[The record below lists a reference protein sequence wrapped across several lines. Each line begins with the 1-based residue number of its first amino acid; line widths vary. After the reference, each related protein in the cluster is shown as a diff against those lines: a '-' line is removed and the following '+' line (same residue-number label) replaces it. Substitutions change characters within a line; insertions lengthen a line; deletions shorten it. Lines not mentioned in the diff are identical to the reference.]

1 VNPTTP
7 TDPRL
12 PDFLVIGAFKSG
24 TTSLMSY
31 LSQHPDITVPW
42 LQEPNFFGSE
52 DYSLTLE
59 GAKAAR
65 RDADGAYGRR
75 RTSTLAQYSNLFA
88 DAPAHSIVGESSPQY
103 MTHPAACDRI
113 RSLVPD
119 CKLVAILRNPI
130 DRAFSD
136 YSMFVRDGIEKDPF
150 AEVIH
155 RPRSIKPMG
164 HYVETGMYGHQ
175 LQPFFETF
183 PADQV
188 KVYLHDDLRA
198 DPMEVLRSL
207 FVWLGADPAFKPN
220 VSEMMNPS
228 GVPRNSLVAA
238 AYIARR
244 RLQPYLKP
252 IVPRSVQ
259 RRLDVRLE
267 RGLEKDVVDPKVRR
281 ELAEIFADDVALLS
295 TLIDRDLS
303 HWLRVPPGT

>member
-1 VNPTTP
+1 MTVPTE
-7 TDPRL
+7 PRL

-31 LSQHPDITVPW
+31 LSQHPDVMVPW
-42 LQEPNFFGSE
+42 LQEPNFFGAE
-52 DYSLTLE
+52 DFSLSLD
-59 GAKAAR
+59 GVKAAR
-65 RDADGAYGRR
+65 RDQDGAYGRR
-75 RTSTLAQYSNLFA
+75 RTSSLAQYANLFA
-88 DAPAHSIVGESSPQY
+88 EAPAHCIVGESSPQY

-136 YSMFVRDGIEKDPF
+136 YSMFVRDGIEKEPF
-150 AEVIH
+150 ADVIH

-164 HYVETGMYGHQ
+164 HYVETGMYGKQ
-175 LQPFFETF
+175 LQPFIETF

-188 KVYLHDDLRA
+188 RVYLHDDLRA
-198 DPMEVLRSL
+198 DPGEVLHSL
-207 FVWLGADPAFKPN
+207 FGWLGVDPTFEPN

-244 RLQPYLKP
+244 HLQPYLKP

-267 RGLEKDVVDPKVRR
+267 RGLEKDVIAPEVRR
-281 ELAEIFADDVALLS
+281 ELAEMFADDVALLS
-295 TLIDRDLS
+295 RLIDRDLS
-303 HWLRVPPGT
+303 HWLRVPPGA

>member
-1 VNPTTP
+1 MPTSSAE
-7 TDPRL
+7 PRL

-24 TTSLMSY
+24 TTSLMNY
-31 LSQHPDITVPW
+31 LSQHPEIVVPW

-52 DYSLTLE
+52 EFSLNLD
-59 GAKAAR
+59 GSKGAR
-65 RDADGAYGRR
+65 RDGDGAYGRR
-75 RTSTLAQYSNLFA
+75 RTSTLAQYTNLFA
-88 DAPAHSIVGESSPQY
+88 EAPDDCIVGESSPQY
-103 MTHPAACDRI
+103 LTHPAACGRI
-113 RSLVPD
+113 RSLLPD

-164 HYVETGMYGHQ
+164 HYVETGMYGKQ
-175 LQPFFETF
+175 LQPYMEAF
-183 PADQV
+183 PSDQV

-198 DPMEVLRSL
+198 DPMGVMRSL
-207 FVWLGADPAFKPN
+207 YAWLGADPGFQPN

-228 GVPRNSLVAA
+228 GVPRNSVVAA

-244 RLQPYLKP
+244 HLQPYLKP

-259 RRLDVRLE
+259 RHLDVRLE
-267 RGLEKDVVDPKVRR
+267 RGLQKDVVDPAVRR
-281 ELAEIFADDVALLS
+281 ELADMFADDVALLS
-295 TLIDRDLS
+295 KLIDRDLS
-303 HWLRVPPGT
+303 HWLRVPAEP

>member
-1 VNPTTP
+1 MTTNRSEL
-7 TDPRL
+7 RL

-31 LSQHPDITVPW
+31 LSQHPDVMVPW
-42 LQEPNFFGSE
+42 LQEPNFFGAE
-52 DYSLTLE
+52 EFSLTLD
-59 GAKAAR
+59 GVKGAR
-65 RDADGAYGRR
+65 RDAAGVYGRR
-75 RTSTLAQYSNLFA
+75 RTNTLAQYSNLFA
-88 DAPAHSIVGESSPQY
+88 DVPGHCVVGESSPQY
-103 MTHPAACDRI
+103 MTHPAACERI

-136 YSMFVRDGIEKDPF
+136 YSMLVRDGIEKDPF

-164 HYVETGMYGHQ
+164 HYVETGMYGKQ
-175 LQPFFETF
+175 LQPFFEAF
-183 PADQV
+183 SADQL

-198 DPMEVLRSL
+198 DPHEVLRSL
-207 FVWLGADPAFKPN
+207 FSWLGVDPSFEPN

-228 GVPRNSLVAA
+228 GTPTNSLVAA

-252 IVPRSVQ
+252 IVPRGVQ
-259 RRLDVRLE
+259 RRLDVHLE
-267 RGLEKDVVDPKVRR
+267 RGLQKDVITPEVRR
-281 ELAEIFADDVALLS
+281 ELADMFADDVELLS
-295 TLIDRDLS
+295 KLIDRDLS
-303 HWLRVPPGT
+303 HWLHVPPES

>member
-1 VNPTTP
+1 MSATSP
-7 TDPRL
+7 DPRL

-31 LSQHPDITVPW
+31 LSQHPDVMVPW
-42 LQEPNFFGSE
+42 LQEPNFFGAE
-52 DYSLTLE
+52 DFSLSLE
-59 GAKAAR
+59 GVKGAR
-65 RDADGAYGRR
+65 RDVDGAYGRR
-75 RTSTLAQYSNLFA
+75 RTNTLAQYTNLFA
-88 DAPAHSIVGESSPQY
+88 DVPAGCVVGESSPQY
-103 MTHPAACDRI
+103 MTHPAACERI

-150 AEVIH
+150 DVVIH

-164 HYVETGMYGHQ
+164 HYVETGMYGKQ

-183 PADQV
+183 PEEQL

-198 DPMEVLRSL
+198 DPSEVLRSL
-207 FVWLGADPAFKPN
+207 FSWLGVDPTFEPN

-228 GVPRNSLVAA
+228 GVPRNSLVAG

-252 IVPRSVQ
+252 IVPRGMQ

-267 RGLEKDVVDPKVRR
+267 RGLQKDVVAPEVRR
-281 ELAEIFADDVALLS
+281 ELAEMFTDDVALLS
-295 TLIDRDLS
+295 KLIDRDLS
-303 HWLRVPPGT
+303 HWLRVPAGT